1 MSTPRGG
8 WAMFK
13 IAVVPGDGIGK
24 EVVREGLKVLE
35 KVEELS
41 NVSFDFEEYPF
52 GAEHYLKTGELLPD
66 WALEEFRKTDGIYFG
81 AVGDPRVKPG
91 VLEHGV
97 LLKLRFSLDLYVNLR
112 PVKLYHPSLTPL
124 KGKERIDMVFIR
136 ENTEGLYVGSGGF
149 LRKGTPQEVA
159 IQEMV
164 NTRFGVER
172 AVRFAFEYARKTG
185 RKRVTLVDKANV
197 LTYAHDL
204 WERVFEEVSAEYP
217 DIETDHY
224 YVDAMAMKMVRSP
237 EQFDVVVTPNM
248 FGDILTDLGAEIVGG
263 LGIAA
268 SGNIN
273 PEGTGMFEPVHG
285 SAPDIAGKGIANPIA
300 AILTAS
306 LLLEHLGLDKEAR
319 AVEEAVKR
327 AISEGKLTPD
337 MGGSLKTS
345 EVGDAVVEALEV
357 VYSEG

>member
-1 MSTPRGG
+1 MS
-8 WAMFK
+8 FK
-13 IAVVPGDGIGK
+13 IAVVRGDGIGK
-24 EVVREGLKVLE
+24 EVVGEGLKVLR

-41 NVSFDFEEYPF
+41 GVSFEFEEYPF

-66 WALEEFRKTDGIYFG
+66 WAIEEFRKTDAIYFG

-91 VLEHGV
+91 VLEHGI
-97 LLKLRFSLDLYVNLR
+97 LLKMRFDLDLYVNLR
-112 PVKLYHPSLTPL
+112 PVKLYHPRLTPL
-124 KGKERIDMVFIR
+124 KGKERIDMVFVR

-149 LRKGTPQEVA
+149 LRKGTRQEVA
-159 IQEMV
+159 VQEMV

-172 AVRFAFEYARKTG
+172 AVRFAFDYALKTG

-204 WERVFEEVSAEYP
+204 WERVFAEVAREYP
-217 DIETDHY
+217 NIETDHY

-237 EQFDVVVTPNM
+237 EVFEVVVTPNM

-263 LGIAA
+263 LGLAA

-285 SAPDIAGKGIANPIA
+285 SAPDIAGKGIANPLA

-306 LLLEHLGLDKEAR
+306 LMLEHLGLDGESKLVEK
-319 AVEEAVKR
+319 AVERV
-327 AISEGKLTPD
+327 ITEGKLTPD
-337 MGGSLKTS
+337 MGGSLSTPQ
-345 EVGDAVVEALEV
+345 VGDEV
-357 VYSEG
+357 VKALGVLWDEEG